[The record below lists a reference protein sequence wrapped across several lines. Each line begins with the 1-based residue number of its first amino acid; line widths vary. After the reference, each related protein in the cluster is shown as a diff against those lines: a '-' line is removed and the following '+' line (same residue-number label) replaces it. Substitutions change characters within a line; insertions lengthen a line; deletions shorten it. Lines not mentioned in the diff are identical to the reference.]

1 MNGINTITGAM
12 SAPSK
17 PDTAQPQV
25 LAESKLDVDMPRS
38 AELDLTMGVD
48 DRHPPSQTGVVY
60 TGEIAASRVSTMTES
75 APTSDPSLSKPVP
88 VTPLEAV
95 EIIYKFSRYQD
106 GPPRQVHARILQSLQ
121 GDNPE
126 TIAARWDQWSDGA
139 MWIHMLESGS
149 SNNKKTTIFNML
161 EYMGACEWYDG
172 QIELEL
178 EQGALLTTK
187 NKPVDRRG
195 AAIHT
200 LNRIQDSRMDSARQ
214 WKWISGVGRVPLDGQ
229 EVSLNESGD
238 ASLTQQARKSQR
250 SRILMQL
257 TRGRKLRTKLVRKL
271 GFGVLFCPKI
281 W

>member
-1 MNGINTITGAM
+1 
-12 SAPSK
+12 
-17 PDTAQPQV
+17 
-25 LAESKLDVDMPRS
+25 
-38 AELDLTMGVD
+38 
-48 DRHPPSQTGVVY
+48 
-60 TGEIAASRVSTMTES
+60 
-75 APTSDPSLSKPVP
+75 
-88 VTPLEAV
+88 
-95 EIIYKFSRYQD
+95 
-106 GPPRQVHARILQSLQ
+106 
-121 GDNPE
+121 
-126 TIAARWDQWSDGA
+126 

-161 EYMGACEWYDG
+161 EYMGACEWYDS

-200 LNRIQDSRMDSARQ
+200 LNRMQDSRMDSARQ
-214 WKWISGVGRVPLDGQ
+214 WKWISGVGRVALDGQ
-229 EVSLNESGD
+229 EVSLNENGD
-238 ASLTQQARKSQR
+238 ASLTQQARQSQR